1 MAGRSVTKKNHSI
14 LFLPYPDTKQ
24 ASKTVTKDV
33 AMLLLF
39 LASPLLNITNLKYS
53 LNARNRSLNP
63 LGKFRN
69 IRQNFGTDSKT
80 YTMSG
85 YITPVQAFDPTL
97 VKVIQKRFAT
107 KEEDFGSV
115 LFSFAK
121 TLYLKKAV
129 QNQKKFFLMDNNDFD
144 IVTID
149 NFDYEEDEYDPY
161 IYKITL
167 QVTSVRFYDEQKEFY
182 TQLIE
187 DGIMAGVAQAIV
199 STGNLIF

>member
-1 MAGRSVTKKNHSI
+1 M
-14 LFLPYPDTKQ
+14 FLPYPDTNQ
-24 ASKTVTKDV
+24 SSKVIGMDV

-63 LGKFRN
+63 LGKYRN

-80 YTMSG
+80 YNLSG
-85 YITPVQAFDPTL
+85 YITPVQAFDPSL
-97 VKVIQKRFAT
+97 VKVIQKFMGQ
-107 KEEDFGSV
+107 KEDFGST

-161 IYKITL
+161 IYHINL
-167 QVTSVRFYDEQKEFY
+167 QVTSVRYYDERKTFY
-182 TQLIE
+182 KQMVE

-199 STGNLIF
+199 NSGNLVF